1 MTATRQVALV
11 TGASSG
17 IGKAA
22 AIALA
27 AAGFQ
32 VIGTGRNTARVTA
45 PAGVTYL
52 DLDVTSDESVASV
65 VKQVIDRFGH
75 IDVLVNNAG
84 VGANGAAE
92 EFSVARTQ
100 DVFDINVY
108 GIMRMTKAVLPHMRA
123 QRRGRVINVSS
134 LSGFVPSPFMAIYTS
149 TKHAVEGYSGSLD
162 HEVREHGVRILLVE
176 PGPINTPFGDHSV
189 QGDTPMPLYASG
201 RRTFDEVLAKNTSG
215 GDDPAV
221 VAKVI
226 VAAATDRNP
235 KLRRTAGSTAASI
248 SALHRVASGPDLR
261 PHHPQIQPDAELIAP
276 LVMSGILTTT
286 ERQTMTSEDKTGL
299 EIEEHGTT
307 LIVRIDGGEHALLD
321 PGMAAQLGRLVDRA
335 DKDPSIHA
343 VVFTGAHP
351 DRFLSHSDVTWLQK
365 GGVGFPPI
373 NTRIAGLV
381 SRMARAHQQIAGCQ
395 NTRGHDPA
403 QDTFAT
409 G

>member
-45 PAGVTYL
+45 PTGVTYL
-52 DLDVTSDESVASV
+52 DLDVTSDESVASA

-84 VGANGAAE
+84 VGATGAAE
-92 EFSVARTQ
+92 EFSVAQTQ

-123 QRRGRVINVSS
+123 QRRGRIVNVSS

-149 TKHAVEGYSGSLD
+149 TKHAVEGYSQSLD
-162 HEVREHGVRILLVE
+162 HEVRDYGVRILLIE
-176 PGPINTPFGDHSV
+176 PGPINTPFGANSV
-189 QGDTPMPLYASG
+189 QADSPLPLYASG
-201 RRTFDEVLAKNTSG
+201 RRIFDEVLTKNTSG
-215 GDDPAV
+215 GDDPAA

-235 KLRRTAGSTAASI
+235 KLRYTAGSTAASI
-248 SALHRVASGPDLR
+248 SALHRVLPA
-261 PHHPQIQPDAELIAP
+261 
-276 LVMSGILTTT
+276 
-286 ERQTMTSEDKTGL
+286 
-299 EIEEHGTT
+299 
-307 LIVRIDGGEHALLD
+307 RIF
-321 PGMAAQLGRLVDRA
+321 DR
-335 DKDPSIHA
+335 IIR
-343 VVFTGAHP
+343 
-351 DRFLSHSDVTWLQK
+351 RF
-365 GGVGFPPI
+365 
-373 NTRIAGLV
+373 N
-381 SRMARAHQQIAGCQ
+381 RMPR
-395 NTRGHDPA
+395 
-403 QDTFAT
+403 
-409 G
+409 